1 MNEIEKMLKSDNP
14 TIVADNEGRIVEMN
28 YLFLQAFAWE
38 EEALIGKPLTII
50 IPEKFHDA
58 HNLSYSRFLST
69 GRASIFEQWIPLE
82 IVCGGGDV
90 QVAKHFIVAC
100 DTSEGMCLAAHILPE
115 Q

>member
-1 MNEIEKMLKSDNP
+1 MNEIEQMMKSDKP
-14 TIVADNEGRIVEMN
+14 TIVADSEGYIVEVN
-28 YLFLQAFAWE
+28 SHFLEDFAWE
-38 EEALIGKPLTII
+38 EEDLIGESLTAI
-50 IPEKFHDA
+50 IPGKFHDA

-69 GRASIFEQWIPLE
+69 GKSSIFKQWIPLE

-100 DTSEGMCLAAHILPE
+100 ETSEGMLLAAHILPE

>member
-1 MNEIEKMLKSDNP
+1 MNEIEKMLKSDKP
-14 TIVADNEGRIVEMN
+14 TIVADDQGYIVDVN
-28 YLFLQAFAWE
+28 ALFAEAFAWE
-38 EEALIGKPLTII
+38 AKTLLGKPLTII

-69 GRASIFEQWIPLE
+69 GKSTIFKQWLPLE

-100 DTSEGMCLAAHILPE
+100 NTSEGMCLVAHILPAE
-115 Q
+115 